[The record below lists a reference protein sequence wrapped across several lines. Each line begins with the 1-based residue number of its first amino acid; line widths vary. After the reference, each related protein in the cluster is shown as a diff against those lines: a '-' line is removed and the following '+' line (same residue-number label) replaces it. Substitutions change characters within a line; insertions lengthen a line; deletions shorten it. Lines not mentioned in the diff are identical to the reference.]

1 MSDNAL
7 KSAGVVIMSKIT
19 DPYTLCTLNA
29 GLNSGS
35 DDRAVHVHEMLLMN
49 RAEMITRTIR
59 NIAVLTKAFRFLT
72 TKKKFWR
79 NFMLGRLVRG
89 GFRDVVRDVVQ
100 ISLFVFSIQ
109 SLKLVEALLA
119 LELGLLEEIHVGP

>member
-1 MSDNAL
+1 MD
-7 KSAGVVIMSKIT
+7 
-19 DPYTLCTLNA
+19 
-29 GLNSGS
+29 
-35 DDRAVHVHEMLLMN
+35 
-49 RAEMITRTIR
+49 RAEMITRTVR
-59 NIAVLTKAFRFLT
+59 NIALLTKAFRFLT

-119 LELGLLEEIHVGP
+119 LELGLLEKIHVGPLNSRSARVLL